1 MQLDARVETV
11 QMVDRSALIWSL
23 ERVAELHGDPTPQ
36 VYARLFAQ
44 NPELEAMFLLDRQG
58 AARGAMLGH
67 VIDTLMDLAGP
78 KAYGA
83 NMIYAEMTNHS
94 GLGVPPPQFVTFF
107 DVVKSVFRELL
118 GAEWTAEV
126 DQAWDETLVD
136 VKAIVAKVEA
146 AQAAA

>member
-1 MQLDARVETV
+1 MG
-11 QMVDRSALIWSL
+11 DRSLVVWSL

-36 VYARLFAQ
+36 VYARLFAGA
-44 NPELEAMFLLDRQG
+44 PELEEMFMLDRQG

-67 VIDTLMDLAGP
+67 VIDTLIDLAGP
-78 KAYGA
+78 QSYGA

-94 GLGVPPPQFVTFF
+94 GIGVPPAQFVTFF
-107 DVVKSVFRELL
+107 DVVKAVFRDML

-126 DQAWDETLVD
+126 EQAWDDVLRD
-136 VKAIVAKVEA
+136 VKGIVAKVEA

>member
-1 MQLDARVETV
+1 MS
-11 QMVDRSALIWSL
+11 DRSLVVWSL

-36 VYARLFAQ
+36 VYARLFAE
-44 NPELEAMFLLDRQG
+44 NPQFEAMFLLDRQN

-67 VIDTLMDLAGP
+67 VIDTLIDLAGP
-78 KAYGA
+78 RAYGA

-94 GLGVPPPQFVTFF
+94 GIGVPPAQFVTFF
-107 DVVKSVFRELL
+107 DIVKSVFRDML
-118 GAEWTAEV
+118 GAEWTADV
-126 DQAWDETLVD
+126 DRAWDDTLRD